1 MHRCLQLAALGAGYV
16 APNPMVGAVLVHQ
29 NRIIGEGY
37 HKQFGAA
44 HAEVNCLQNVAD
56 NDRELIADSTLYVS
70 LEPCAHYGKTPPC
83 ADLIISHNIKT
94 VVVGCRDPF
103 EKVDGKGI
111 EKLQNAGITV
121 IVGVLEADCVQ
132 LNKRFFCFHQEKRPY
147 IILKWAESVN
157 HCIAGEHKEQVSISG
172 PITNRLV
179 HRWRTEEAAI
189 AVGTATALLDNPA
202 LTARLWP
209 GHQPLRVV
217 LDKQLVVPE
226 GHQLF
231 SEAAPTLVFNQLKSG
246 KAGDINYI
254 KLNNQENLVTQ
265 LLQNLYALQVQSVLI
280 EGGTKFIQSF
290 IQAKAWDEARVITN
304 TEMVIAAGYAA
315 PVLDS
320 GRIFQSEQLGTD
332 LIQYFNPA

>member
-1 MHRCLQLAALGAGYV
+1 MRRCLQLAALGAGYV

-29 NRIIGEGY
+29 DRIIGEGY
-37 HKQFGAA
+37 HQQFGAA
-44 HAEVNCLQNVAD
+44 HAEVNCLQDVAD
-56 NDRELIADSTLYVS
+56 NDRELISDSTLYVS

-103 EKVDGKGI
+103 EEVDGKGI
-111 EKLQNAGITV
+111 EKLRSAGITV
-121 IVGVLEADCVQ
+121 IIGVLEADCIQ
-132 LNKRFFCFHQEKRPY
+132 LNKRFFCFHQKKRPY
-147 IILKWAESVN
+147 IILKWAESAN
-157 HCIAGEHKEQVSISG
+157 HCIAGEHKEQVSISA

-189 AVGTATALLDNPA
+189 AVGTTTALLDNPA

-217 LDKQLVVPE
+217 LDKQLIVPE
-226 GHQLF
+226 SHQLF
-231 SEAAPTLVFNQLKSG
+231 SPAAPTVVFNQLRSG
-246 KAGDINYI
+246 KAGHINYI
-254 KLNNQENLVTQ
+254 KINDEENLVTQ
-265 LLQNLYALQVQSVLI
+265 LLQNLYALRVQSVLI

-290 IQAKAWDEARVITN
+290 IQAKAWDEVRVITN

-320 GRIFQSEQLGTD
+320 GRIIHTEQLGAD

>member
-1 MHRCLQLAALGAGYV
+1 MRRCLQLAALGAGHV
-16 APNPMVGAVLVHQ
+16 APNPMVGAVLVYQ
-29 NRIIGEGY
+29 DRIIGEGY
-37 HKQFGAA
+37 HQQFGAA
-44 HAEVNCLQNVAD
+44 HAEVNCLKAVAD
-56 NDRELIADSTLYVS
+56 NDRELIAASTLYVS
-70 LEPCAHYGKTPPC
+70 LEPCAHFGKTPPC
-83 ADLIISHNIKT
+83 TDLIISHNIKT

-103 EKVDGKGI
+103 VEVNGKGI
-111 EKLQNAGITV
+111 EKLQRASITV
-121 IVGVLEADCVQ
+121 IVGVLEADCIQ

-147 IILKWAESVN
+147 IILKWAESAN
-157 HCIAGEHKEQVSISG
+157 HCIAGEHKEQVSISA

-209 GHQPLRVV
+209 GHQPLRVL

-226 GHQLF
+226 SHRLF
-231 SEAAPTLVFNQLKSG
+231 SPAAPTVVFNQLRSG
-246 KAGDINYI
+246 NEGPISYVKIND
-254 KLNNQENLVTQ
+254 QENVIVQILR
-265 LLQNLYALQVQSVLI
+265 NLYALQVQSVLI

-290 IQAKAWDEARVITN
+290 IQAKAWDETRVITN
-304 TEMVIAAGYAA
+304 TDMVITGGYAA

-320 GRIFQSEQLGTD
+320 GRIFHSEQLGAD